1 MNTTNE
7 VNVPVIAG
15 VEITTDGEG
24 RFNLNAIH
32 KASGQGQHK
41 RPSKWTETKQARELM
56 AELEDNLLKNNQSP
70 NSGSGQKVLHIVN
83 GGTSPGTFAHELLA
97 IEYAGWISPAFRL
110 QVNQTF
116 LDFRTGKL
124 TLPSE
129 HSASHQ
135 LIQSQQRQIEL
146 LEELLMR
153 ERENSQLRA
162 KLEEKNNNHQPLT
175 NQELLRERDELAE
188 RLGRSRNYATLD
200 AVERKMGREYQ
211 WHRLRNWCLRNNVE
225 PLVLRKFQCV
235 HAWPRGAWL
244 DVYGVDLEELFG

>member
-1 MNTTNE
+1 MNTTKNE
-7 VNVPVIAG
+7 IAAPVICG
-15 VEITTDGEG
+15 VEITTDAEG
-24 RFNLNAIH
+24 RFNLNALH
-32 KASGQGQHK
+32 KASSLGEEK
-41 RPSKWTETKQARELM
+41 APAKFLRNKSTKELLS
-56 AELEDNLLKNNQSP
+56 ELEMQT
-70 NSGSGQKVLHIVN
+70 GQICTVSYEGRN
-83 GGTSPGTFAHELLA
+83 GGTFAHELLA

-116 LDFRTGKL
+116 LDYRTGKL
-124 TLPSE
+124 TLPAKQ
-129 HSASHQ
+129 SASHQ

-146 LEELLMR
+146 LEQLLMR

-162 KLEEKNNNHQPLT
+162 KLEEKNNHHQPLT

-235 HAWPRGAWL
+235 HAWPRGAWM
-244 DVYGVDLEELFG
+244 DVYGVNLEELFG

>member
-41 RPSKWTETKQARELM
+41 RPSKWTETKQAKELM
-56 AELEDNLLKNNQSP
+56 TELEGNLLKNNQSP

-116 LDFRTGKL
+116 LDYRTGKL
-124 TLPSE
+124 TQPVGINE
-129 HSASHQ
+129 Q
-135 LIQSQQRQIEL
+135 LLQEL
-146 LEELLMR
+146 LFQMR
-153 ERENSQLRA
+153 E
-162 KLEEKNNNHQPLT
+162 
-175 NQELLRERDELAE
+175 NQEYQRREITKLRLELAQLQTERNLPMSATIDQQLLRERDELAE

-244 DVYGVDLEELFG
+244 DAYG

>member
-1 MNTTNE
+1 MNTTKNE
-7 VNVPVIAG
+7 IAAPVICG
-15 VEITTDGEG
+15 VEITTDAEG
-24 RFNLNAIH
+24 RFNLNALH
-32 KASGQGQHK
+32 KASGGEKKNGPAYWVTLDSTTQ
-41 RPSKWTETKQARELM
+41 LI
-56 AELEDNLLKNNQSP
+56 AELEKQTTGISVVKKE
-70 NSGSGQKVLHIVN
+70 GRYG
-83 GGTSPGTFAHELLA
+83 GTFAHELLA

-116 LDFRTGKL
+116 LDYRTGKL
-124 TLPSE
+124 TPPAE
-129 HSASHQ
+129 HSPSHQ

-146 LEELLMR
+146 LEELLIR

-162 KLEEKNNNHQPLT
+162 KLEEKNNHHQPLT
-175 NQELLRERDELAE
+175 NQDLLRERDELAE
-188 RLGRSRNYATLD
+188 RLGQSRNYATLD

-244 DVYGVDLEELFG
+244 AVYGVNLEELFG